1 MSDTE
6 ELSSPW
12 TPDLSGYPGAK
23 YLAFV
28 EALAADIERGALRPG
43 IRLLPQREM
52 AQRLGLS
59 VGTVSKAYAEAEARG
74 LTSGEVGRGTFVQGR
89 RPAGTAKPSNTVN
102 LALNVPP
109 STGEDELIRSVL
121 SDILVDGDLDS
132 LLDYLP
138 HQGLPHHRTVFARWL
153 ETMGVRTG
161 IDHLFITN
169 GGQHAISIAFTL
181 LAPPSA
187 TVLTERF
194 TYSGMNALAF
204 QYGYRLHGVAGD
216 SHGILPEAL
225 DRAFRDTAARVL
237 FLTPTLQTPT
247 GTVMPLDRR
256 REIAEIIRSHDGYV
270 VEDDV
275 YAFLCPVPPVP
286 FLALV
291 PERCFYVTSFAK
303 CLAPGLR
310 IGGMVAPENFR
321 DRCINAI
328 RATGWMASPI
338 MAEVVTRL
346 VHSGD
351 LMRQVLLKRENAE
364 TRCALADRVL
374 GPWLPRVSD
383 IPGFHR
389 WLPLPAGRSLDALI
403 AQAAQAGITLAP
415 PGPSQQVTANSLG
428 IRICLGHPAT
438 AAELERALK
447 ELRGILEAAETFS
460 YV

>member
-1 MSDTE
+1 MSDID
-6 ELSSPW
+6 LASPW
-12 TPDLSGYPGAK
+12 IPDLSRYPGAR

-28 EALAADIERGALRPG
+28 EALAADIDTGALRPG

-59 VGTVSKAYAEAEARG
+59 VGTVSKAYAEAETRG

-89 RPAGTAKPSNTVN
+89 RAPSSNIQSGTMN

-109 STGEDELIRSVL
+109 STGEDLLIRSVL
-121 SDILVDGDLDS
+121 SDILVDGDLQS

-138 HQGLPHHRTVFARWL
+138 HQGLPHHRTVVARWL
-153 ETMGVRTG
+153 ETIGVKTG
-161 IDHLFITN
+161 IDNLFITN

-181 LAPPSA
+181 LAPPGA
-187 TVLTERF
+187 TVLTDRF
-194 TYSGMNALAF
+194 TYSGMNALAI
-204 QYGYRLHGVAGD
+204 QHGYRLHGVAGD
-216 SHGILPEAL
+216 AHGVLPDAL
-225 DRAFRDTAARVL
+225 DRAFHETASRVL

-247 GTVMPLDRR
+247 GTVMSLDRR
-256 REIAEIIRSHDGYV
+256 REIAEVLRTHDAYV

-275 YAFLCPVPPVP
+275 YAFLCPIPPVP

-310 IGGMVAPENFR
+310 IGGMVAPEMFR
-321 DRCINAI
+321 DRCINAV

-351 LMRQVLLKRENAE
+351 LMRQVILKREKAAI
-364 TRCALADRVL
+364 RCTLADRIL
-374 GPWLPRVSD
+374 GHWLPKASD
-383 IPGFHR
+383 VPGFHR
-389 WLPLPAGRSLDALI
+389 WLPLPPGRSLDALV

-415 PGPSQQVTANSLG
+415 PGPSQQVAANSLG

-438 AAELERALK
+438 ETQLERALV
-447 ELRGILEAAETFS
+447 ELRGILENAETFS